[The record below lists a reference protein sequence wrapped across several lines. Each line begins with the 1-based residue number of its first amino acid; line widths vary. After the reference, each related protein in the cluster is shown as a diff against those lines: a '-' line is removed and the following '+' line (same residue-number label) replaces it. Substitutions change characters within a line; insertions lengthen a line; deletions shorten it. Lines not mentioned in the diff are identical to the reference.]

1 MSTRKGI
8 NSRFRPPRTCFTCGV
23 NAAAWTWPAV
33 DYCYDCLPG
42 GPFPA
47 PACERCGSTAY
58 YSQGLCDRCHP
69 GSPEYVGSCKDCL
82 AWGVYRRHNWKCW
95 QCRWWSSHYPVGD
108 CLYCGRHVTV
118 GDQGTCRLCLENA
131 RSIHEPGQP
140 LDFEEGARLGL
151 QLFFANMAPRRKP
164 KQPRQSVRAARILLA
179 QQAEELSDWE
189 QPALFDLAPDP
200 DVLRELTTAQGR
212 DWSWRTDGIVF
223 EHGQRFGWSKR
234 QINQVRRSLKMLQI
248 LAPEGAMTIRATEVI
263 RLRRYDSDSN
273 VRSTLDVLDAASI
286 LIDDRIPTIDRYF
299 AGKFDQLRE
308 TMRTQLEVWF
318 DIMLNGSR
326 TPPRRKPREETT
338 VRVQIIGLAPI
349 VTAWA
354 EAGYQT
360 LAEISPAVLVDSLP
374 EESAKRHAAM
384 LGLRSLFAILKGRKL
399 VFTDPTSSMG
409 AYQFNGTTPLPLEPT
424 QIRAVLNHNDPA
436 IALAVAIVAF
446 HALTNL
452 QVRNLQLTDIS
463 DGRLTMPD
471 GRVILLA
478 EPVCDRLARWLD
490 HRAAKWPNTRNPHL
504 FVTMQTA
511 PRLNSPG
518 HQFPWKKAGISAK
531 ALREDRILA
540 EVHATGG
547 DPRRLTD
554 LFGLSIEGTNRYLDT
569 LEHPDLQT
577 WATRRDQ

>member
-1 MSTRKGI
+1 
-8 NSRFRPPRTCFTCGV
+8 
-23 NAAAWTWPAV
+23 
-33 DYCYDCLPG
+33 
-42 GPFPA
+42 
-47 PACERCGSTAY
+47 
-58 YSQGLCDRCHP
+58 
-69 GSPEYVGSCKDCL
+69 
-82 AWGVYRRHNWKCW
+82 
-95 QCRWWSSHYPVGD
+95 
-108 CLYCGRHVTV
+108 
-118 GDQGTCRLCLENA
+118 
-131 RSIHEPGQP
+131 
-140 LDFEEGARLGL
+140 
-151 QLFFANMAPRRKP
+151 
-164 KQPRQSVRAARILLA
+164 
-179 QQAEELSDWE
+179 
-189 QPALFDLAPDP
+189 
-200 DVLRELTTAQGR
+200 
-212 DWSWRTDGIVF
+212 
-223 EHGQRFGWSKR
+223 
-234 QINQVRRSLKMLQI
+234 
-248 LAPEGAMTIRATEVI
+248 
-263 RLRRYDSDSN
+263 
-273 VRSTLDVLDAASI
+273 
-286 LIDDRIPTIDRYF
+286 
-299 AGKFDQLRE
+299 
-308 TMRTQLEVWF
+308 
-318 DIMLNGSR
+318 
-326 TPPRRKPREETT
+326 
-338 VRVQIIGLAPI
+338 
-349 VTAWA
+349 
-354 EAGYQT
+354 
-360 LAEISPAVLVDSLP
+360 
-374 EESAKRHAAM
+374 M